1 MKGTIRM
8 MVGFLIAMGAVGTID
23 ADPFAS
29 LISNTLIAFLGI
41 IIMAWG
47 VAAMK
52 SY

>member
-23 ADPFAS
+23 IDPFVSLAS
-29 LISNTLIAFLGI
+29 TTLIAFFGT